1 MSLFDPLLSSTWKC
15 EVKPEFSKLPV
26 MSPKNSEPFIRSPH
40 SPGEE
45 ESLPDEQ
52 PVAPDQF
59 IEGFETSKWE
69 IWAYYTYYIGN
80 AGLTL
85 FQFAPTAFQN
95 LLSQAAGE
103 SGLLRF
109 AGS

>member
-1 MSLFDPLLSSTWKC
+1 MDII
-15 EVKPEFSKLPV
+15 KPQSPELLPV
-26 MSPKNSEPFIRSPH
+26 ISPTSSEPFIWASQSPD
-40 SPGEE
+40 GVG
-45 ESLPDEQ
+45 SLQDEP

-59 IEGFETSKWE
+59 IEGFETSRWE

-80 AGLTL
+80 SGLTL

-95 LLSQAAGE
+95 LLAQAAGE

>member
-1 MSLFDPLLSSTWKC
+1 MEIIKAES
-15 EVKPEFSKLPV
+15 PELLPV
-26 MSPKNSEPFIRSPH
+26 MSPTSSEPFIRASQSPE
-40 SPGEE
+40 GAG
-45 ESLPDEQ
+45 SLLDEP

-59 IEGFETSKWE
+59 IEGFETSRWE

-80 AGLTL
+80 TGMTL
-85 FQFAPTAFQN
+85 FQFAPIAFQN
-95 LLSQAAGE
+95 LLAQAAGE

>member
-1 MSLFDPLLSSTWKC
+1 M
-15 EVKPEFSKLPV
+15 EVKPEFSELPV
-26 MSPKNSEPFIRSPH
+26 MSPTNSEPFIGSPH
-40 SPGEE
+40 SPGGA
-45 ESLPDEQ
+45 ESLLDGQ
-52 PVAPDQF
+52 SVAPDQF
-59 IEGFETSKWE
+59 IEGFETSRWE

-80 AGLTL
+80 TGLAL

-103 SGLLRF
+103 SGLMRF